1 MSLRLKVEFEGHFLT
16 DPIKGGDYEV
26 EDLDNADGFAVVS
39 TTPAVPAFCPL
50 SPFFDWGFR
59 AINLLL

>member
-26 EDLDNADGFAVVS
+26 EDLDNAVALLWS
-39 TTPAVPAFCPL
+39 TTTPAVPAFC
-50 SPFFDWGFR
+50 R
-59 AINLLL
+59 